1 MVKIQIFAFVQV
13 HTKKKYI
20 WQRHVME
27 EMVMLDTADLRNFI
41 AERWCTLIY
50 CIVIVSKLHAM
61 VLMY

>member
-1 MVKIQIFAFVQV
+1 
-13 HTKKKYI
+13 
-20 WQRHVME
+20 ME